1 MSLHLKLLLVTAF
14 WGVTPTVGRVLA
26 HYHAPFVVVAGRF
39 VIAAIFLLWFTA
51 LARQFVRIPR
61 RLWWRLL
68 VLGVSGIYLHNGLM
82 FKGLEYTSATTA
94 SIILALVAIQVV
106 ILDFLFYRRRP
117 DGFAMLGVGLAFCG
131 TAFVITDGQLFEM
144 AEFAV
149 GRGEVLI
156 FLSGLAWA
164 VYSVIGREVL
174 EEYPPLVISTYATLV
189 GLIFLLPALAHQPEL
204 TIAVYSDPLA
214 VGCLVVLGFLGTA
227 LGFLWYYEAV
237 SEMGTVETSVYINL
251 VPVFGVLSAAVFL
264 DEQVNSAAL
273 VGGGM
278 VLAGVMLA
286 NRPWANS
293 PSAESD

>member
-1 MSLHLKLLLVTAF
+1 
-14 WGVTPTVGRVLA
+14 
-26 HYHAPFVVVAGRF
+26 
-39 VIAAIFLLWFTA
+39 
-51 LARQFVRIPR
+51 
-61 RLWWRLL
+61 
-68 VLGVSGIYLHNGLM
+68 
-82 FKGLEYTSATTA
+82 
-94 SIILALVAIQVV
+94 
-106 ILDFLFYRRRP
+106 
-117 DGFAMLGVGLAFCG
+117 
-131 TAFVITDGQLFEM
+131 
-144 AEFAV
+144 
-149 GRGEVLI
+149 
-156 FLSGLAWA
+156 
-164 VYSVIGREVL
+164 
-174 EEYPPLVISTYATLV
+174 V